1 MERQIN
7 MRVYTAPY
15 VMHVPKD
22 PDVLVDRL
30 FDNARSVLTKVANH
44 RPTLITLFE
53 SGSDYVAHYHVL
65 VPDVGDAEIPSVKPI
80 IDREQCDAFAM
91 ISLSE
96 VQVSGNK
103 EGHPEGAALFLVFHS
118 NAADRMVYQTY
129 RIVGRKGKKRIPVIK
144 MGESFQT
151 DKAIDLLG
159 FGNLTQAKMNKP
171 SYLG

>member
-1 MERQIN
+1 

-30 FDNARSVLTKVANH
+30 FDNARSVLTTVANH

-118 NAADRMVYQTY
+118 NAADRMAYQVYHVVRKT
-129 RIVGRKGKKRIPVIK
+129 RKGKPIIR
-144 MGESFQT
+144 MGESFKT